1 VDIFAGDLAFA
12 LDLADVAD
20 SVTLPRFRA
29 ADLRISVKGD
39 ESHVTDADEAAE
51 RAIREAV
58 VRSGRGELVLGEE
71 AGGAEA
77 ADVRW
82 IVDPID
88 GTSSFARG
96 IPIWA
101 TLLAL
106 ERDGE
111 TTIGVA
117 SAPALGRRWWA
128 TRGGGAFAGGSPCRV
143 STVSRIEDATISTG
157 SVRRMPPGWFEIA
170 RRAAGNRGLGPFWQ
184 HCLVAE
190 GALDV
195 GTDWHMRLW
204 DHAAVRLIVEEAG
217 GRCTT
222 WDGAAPFD
230 GCTLLST
237 NGLLHDDV
245 VAAMRDR

>member
-1 VDIFAGDLAFA
+1 MDIIVADLAFA

-20 SVTLPRFRA
+20 RVTLPRFRA
-29 ADLRISVKGD
+29 ADLRITLKGD

-51 RAIREAV
+51 DAIREAV
-58 VRSGRGELVLGEE
+58 ARSGRGEAVLGEE
-71 AGGAEA
+71 TGGGDAG
-77 ADVRW
+77 DVRW

-88 GTSSFARG
+88 GTSSFAAR

-106 ERDGE
+106 ERGGE
-111 TTIGVA
+111 TTVGVA

-128 TRGGGAFAGGSPCRV
+128 TRRRRRLRRRV
-143 STVSRIEDATISTG
+143 AVSRIGRVTDRGCDHLDWFGTSHADRVVRDRTSRCGEPRSRPVLATLPRRRRG
-157 SVRRMPPGWFEIA
+157 SGCR
-170 RRAAGNRGLGPFWQ
+170 NGLA
-184 HCLVAE
+184 HATL
-190 GALDV
+190 
-195 GTDWHMRLW
+195 

-222 WDGAAPFD
+222 WDGTAPFD

-237 NGLLHDDV
+237 NGLLHDEV
-245 VAAMRDR
+245 VATMRGL